1 MRSDAKKNYDLVL
14 SVAREVFAEHGAE
27 ASLRDVA
34 RKAGVGLGTL
44 YRHFPTREA
53 LFDAML
59 RESFDTLTERAIELE
74 TAKDTGA
81 ALVSWLR
88 EIVAVAHSQRGV
100 IALMVAAIAAPDS
113 ALHASCVTMRAS
125 GARLLSRAQAAGVA
139 KTDIDG
145 EDLFALVSALAWIND
160 QPSLAPRA
168 DHLFEVIAGA
178 ILVNADVAG
187 ANTKPES
194 AAP

>member
-14 SVAREVFAEHGAE
+14 SVAREVFAEHGAD

-59 RESFDTLTERAIELE
+59 RESFDTLTASAIELE
-74 TAKDTGA
+74 TANDTGA

-88 EIVAVAHSQRGV
+88 EIVALAHSQRGV
-100 IALMVAAIAAPDS
+100 IASMVAAIAEPDS

-125 GARLLSRAQAAGVA
+125 GARLLARAQAAGVA
-139 KTDIDG
+139 KTNIDG

-168 DHLFEVIAGA
+168 DHLFDVITSA
-178 ILVNADVAG
+178 ILVNSVLVG
-187 ANTKPES
+187 ANKKPDS
-194 AAP
+194 AVP